1 MSSTSIHNSEYDV
14 LSPFKKG
21 SACDF
26 CHSRKI
32 RCDKRKPQCNECI
45 KHKVSCNYGVRL
57 KRGPKTAK
65 RNGTNS
71 PERKDQL
78 QNIPKSN
85 AHLQAMLFE
94 LEFNK
99 KIAELWKNMYG
110 QIGEGKLRPPPK
122 FSPATEEFIRTP
134 RAVCLLMEDF
144 DTTHR
149 LVYNL
154 TNFAPS
160 LDFATKIW
168 QIIIDL
174 NIADFLSI
182 IGSFETSMLVSIL
195 EYIVIF
201 QLSKCYQ
208 RDIRFCRF
216 FGTFSLVNSPRIYS
230 QALKY
235 FNSMTYQ
242 HT

>member
-1 MSSTSIHNSEYDV
+1 
-14 LSPFKKG
+14 
-21 SACDF
+21 
-26 CHSRKI
+26 
-32 RCDKRKPQCNECI
+32 
-45 KHKVSCNYGVRL
+45 VRL

-99 KIAELWKNMYG
+99 KLAELWKNMYG

-201 QLSKCYQ
+201 QLSTKIFQLDDISAYLNKMVQ
-208 RDIRFCRF
+208 YIINIVIYARDGTSDSLTPELTLQLMPALTLISIYFKLNIDVEALASYHF
-216 FGTFSLVNSPRIYS
+216 LLQSLYEQNKSSPLFGKEIEASIE
-230 QALKY
+230 
-235 FNSMTYQ
+235 
-242 HT
+242 